1 MAKILF
7 RLDTVDDGS
16 GFRVRDNSGVI
27 EVSYDGGTNYLTAT
41 ELAVLDGVTATASE
55 INAAADQSGWAVNN
69 PAADDALT
77 LAEHGTVT
85 KSVLMSSADGDTF
98 TLPAAAGTGARYTVI
113 VSTTVTSNSHI
124 IQCANATDEF
134 LGVIYQVDTDTTDT
148 VAAYPCLDA
157 DGFDTITMN
166 GSTKGGLKGD
176 RFDFIDVAAG
186 HWNLVGYINATG
198 TVATPL
204 SAAVS

>member
-1 MAKILF
+1 MPSVNESTKYTHFSNIKVGTAN
-7 RLDTVDDGS
+7 GGG
-16 GFRVRDNSGVI
+16 GF
-27 EVSYDGGTNYLTAT
+27 ELGGTAIN
-41 ELAVLDGVTATASE
+41 ATAAE
-55 INAAADQSGWAVNN
+55 LNAAADQSSWAALD

-77 LAEHGTVT
+77 LAEHGVAT
-85 KSVLMSSADGDTF
+85 KVALLSEADGTTF
-98 TLPAAAGTGARYTVI
+98 TLPAASGTGATYTVI
-113 VSTTVTSNSHI
+113 VSTTVTSNNHI

-134 LGVIYQVDTDTTDT
+134 YGIIWQIDADTADA

-166 GSTKGGLKGD
+166 GSTTGGIKGD
-176 RFDFIDVAAG
+176 RFEFTDVAAG
-186 HWNLVGYINATG
+186 HWNVKGFTTGTG